1 MILLG
6 YILIEIP
13 SQRSGEQG
21 LGSIGKEER
30 ISIHRVL
37 LRGPW
42 RASEDLAVN
51 LWGPLRMSVDLAASL
66 SLLLAKVSRERPRLR
81 LEKLCKAAANSL
93 SQRGSHISKLPAP
106 RNKASTMGGGAAAGS
121 SVKDGEVGAK
131 LIWSSKTDTPT
142 QWSIKQS

>member
-106 RNKASTMGGGAAAGS
+106 RNKQVLSERHLNFS
-121 SVKDGEVGAK
+121 
-131 LIWSSKTDTPT
+131 
-142 QWSIKQS
+142 